1 MKSLKFMDGLTRIT
15 DKIAG
20 PLTTFANYP
29 SISSI
34 QEGMLGIMST
44 MIVGSIFI
52 MLYSLEDP
60 STIGGDAIIPFLTPY
75 LDKLYL
81 AYTMTTGF
89 IALFASLTI
98 SMAYADKI
106 GVDIKNAAVLGL
118 ASFLFLTIGEY
129 ADPGRKTTVLYAE
142 LCVLQK
148 AL

>member
-1 MKSLKFMDGLTRIT
+1 MKESKKFMRTLTKVT
-15 DKIAG
+15 DKIAI
-20 PLTTFANYP
+20 PLTKFANYP

-52 MLYSLEDP
+52 MLYSLADP
-60 STIGGDAIIPFLTPY
+60 GTMGGSAVLPFLTPY

-89 IALFASLTI
+89 IALYASLTI

-106 GVDIKNAAVLGL
+106 GVD
-118 ASFLFLTIGEY
+118 
-129 ADPGRKTTVLYAE
+129 
-142 LCVLQK
+142 
-148 AL
+148 